1 MTMAT
6 ATHDLPSQ
14 DTWFQRAEAW
24 LDQRGKPAWITA
36 MVLGFIFFWP
46 IGLAFLA
53 YMIWRKPMLCHARSS
68 RRNKFAGHGVNRS
81 SGNAAFV
88 TKRQPLTDCIK
99 SKMNFTPL
107 WSVFELPKIKQ
118 SLINLC
124 PSARPRQSNNL

>member
-6 ATHDLPSQ
+6 AIHDLPSQ

-53 YMIWRKPMLCHARSS
+53 YMIWRKPRMII
-68 RRNKFAGHGVNRS
+68 
-81 SGNAAFV
+81 
-88 TKRQPLTDCIK
+88 LT
-99 SKMNFTPL
+99 
-107 WSVFELPKIKQ
+107 E
-118 SLINLC
+118 
-124 PSARPRQSNNL
+124 

>member
-81 SGNAAFV
+81 SGNAAFDSYKEATLDRLHQEQEEFHAFMERLRAAKDKAEFDQLMSERE
-88 TKRQPLTDCIK
+88 TKVEQ
-99 SKMNFTPL
+99 
-107 WSVFELPKIKQ
+107 
-118 SLINLC
+118 
-124 PSARPRQSNNL
+124 